1 MQHQPLVYS
10 AVNRKTTQW
19 QGVKAVCTPPIIN
32 STSPQGYKW
41 CQTVQIARILPRP
54 PYKTNKNLKTQSW
67 VEIRLLRIRRL
78 RQTRWSLKLDKSLT
92 HQSTSQKTS
101 YKFWMSTVRV
111 VSVKE
116 NLSKLHW
123 PGSAWRSCAYLKSRN
138 GKKRLSIDM

>member
-41 CQTVQIARILPRP
+41 WLIVQIARISLRP
-54 PYKTNKNLKTQSW
+54 PYKTNKNLKTQLW
-67 VEIRLLRIRRL
+67 LEIRLLRIRKLHR
-78 RQTRWSLKLDKSLT
+78 TRWSLKLDKSLT
-92 HQSTSQKTS
+92 HLSTSQKTS
-101 YKFWMSTVRV
+101 YKFWMSIVKV
-111 VSVKE
+111 VNVKE

-123 PGSAWRSCAYLKSRN
+123 PGSAWRSCASLKNRN